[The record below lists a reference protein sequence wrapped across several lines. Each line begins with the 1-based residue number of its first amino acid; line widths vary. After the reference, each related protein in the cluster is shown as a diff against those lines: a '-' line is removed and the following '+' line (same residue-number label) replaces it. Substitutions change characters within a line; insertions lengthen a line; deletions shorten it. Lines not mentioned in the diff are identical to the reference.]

1 MKPFFQCIAFLGTIS
16 IFLVSA
22 ALGQEAGNANM
33 EILAQKVKADKKLVV
48 AMNMNLSDAE
58 AKGFWP
64 VYESYQADLAK
75 VNKRLGQLVSDYA
88 QAYNSGVVSD
98 TTAGKLIKEFLLIE
112 VEEMKLRA
120 ANVKQLARV
129 LPAKKVM
136 RYLQIENKIRA
147 VIRYGIASE
156 VPLVYE

>member
-1 MKPFFQCIAFLGTIS
+1 MKACFQCIAILGAIS
-16 IFLVSA
+16 ICLVLPA
-22 ALGQEAGNANM
+22 FAQESGNTNM
-33 EILAQKVKADKKLVV
+33 EILAQKVKADKKLLV
-48 AMNMNLSDAE
+48 AMNMTLTDAE
-58 AKGFWP
+58 SKGFWP
-64 VYESYQADLAK
+64 VYESYQADLHK
-75 VNKRLGQLVSDYA
+75 VNTRLDQLISDYA

-98 TTAGKLIKEFLLIE
+98 TTAGKLIKEFLYME

-120 ANVKQLARV
+120 ANVKQLTKV

-147 VIRYGIASE
+147 VIRYEVAAG

>member
-1 MKPFFQCIAFLGTIS
+1 MKPFLQCIVLLGTIS
-16 IFLVSA
+16 ILLASA
-22 ALGQEAGNANM
+22 TWAQEASNTNM
-33 EILAQKVKADKKLVV
+33 EILAQKLKADKKLLV
-48 AMNMNLSDAE
+48 AMNMDLTDAE
-58 AKGFWP
+58 SIVFWKM
-64 VYESYQADLAK
+64 YESYQADLQN
-75 VNKRLGQLVSDYA
+75 VNTRLDQLISDYA

-98 TTAGKLIKEFLLIE
+98 TTAGKLIKEFLHIE

-120 ANVKQLARV
+120 ANVKQLAKV

>member
-1 MKPFFQCIAFLGTIS
+1 MKSFVQFIAFLGTIS
-16 IFLVSA
+16 IFFASP
-22 ALGQEAGNANM
+22 ALAQEAGNANM
-33 EILAQKVKADKKLVV
+33 EILAQKLKADKKLLV
-48 AMNMNLSDAE
+48 AMNMNLTDAE
-58 AKGFWP
+58 SKRFWT
-64 VYESYQADLAK
+64 VYESYQADLAE

-88 QAYNSGVVSD
+88 QAYNTGVVSD

-120 ANVKQLARV
+120 ANVKQLAKV

>member
-1 MKPFFQCIAFLGTIS
+1 MKSYFQFIAILGTIS

-33 EILAQKVKADKKLVV
+33 EILAQKVKADKKLLV
-48 AMNMNLSDAE
+48 AMNMNLTDAE
-58 AKGFWP
+58 SKGFWP
-64 VYESYQADLAK
+64 VYESYQADLQK

-88 QAYNSGVVSD
+88 QAYNSGFVSD
-98 TTAGKLIKEFLLIE
+98 TTARNLIKEFLHME
-112 VEEMKLRA
+112 AVEMKLRLD
-120 ANVKQLARV
+120 NVKKLARV
-129 LPAKKVM
+129 LPTKKVM

-156 VPLVYE
+156 VPLVY

>member
-1 MKPFFQCIAFLGTIS
+1 MALFSKMIPLVTATILLLTS
-16 IFLVSA
+16 PVLA
-22 ALGQEAGNANM
+22 QEASNANM

-58 AKGFWP
+58 SRAFWP
-64 VYESYQADLAK
+64 VYESYQADLER

-88 QAYNSGVVSD
+88 RAYNSGFVSD
-98 TTAGKLIKEFLLIE
+98 TTAGKLIKEWVHAE
-112 VEEMKLRA
+112 AEEMKLRV
-120 ANVKQLARV
+120 ANVKKLARV

-147 VIRYGIASE
+147 VIRFGIASE
-156 VPLVYE
+156 VPLVY

>member
-1 MKPFFQCIAFLGTIS
+1 MSLFCKMIPLVTATILLLTS
-16 IFLVSA
+16 PVLA
-22 ALGQEAGNANM
+22 QEASNANM

-64 VYESYQADLAK
+64 VYNDYQADLQK
-75 VNKRLGQLVSDYA
+75 VNQRLGALISDYA
-88 QAYNSGVVSD
+88 EAYNSGSISD
-98 TTAGKLIKEFLLIE
+98 DTAGKLIKEWLQAE
-112 VEEMKLRA
+112 AEEMKLRV
-120 ANVKQLARV
+120 ANVKKIAKV

-147 VIRYGIASE
+147 LVKFGLAAE
-156 VPLVYE
+156 VPLVY